1 MESAS
6 PFDLSG
12 RVALVTGGGRGL
24 GEASALALAAA
35 GADVALASRSI
46 GELEAVAEQ
55 VRALGRRS
63 SVHALD
69 IRDVAKIGA
78 AVAEVEA
85 EYERIDILVN
95 NAGTN
100 VQQHV
105 LDVTEADWD
114 QVMGTNLKGAF
125 FCAQAVGR
133 GMVERGHGKIVNM
146 ASTFAQLG
154 FPGRAVYAASKGG
167 VMQFTRV
174 MAIEWAS
181 KGVNVNAVGPT
192 ATHTRMNAPLFAQEE
207 YRRNVVSRIPAG
219 RMAEPRDVAGAV
231 VYLSSSA
238 ADMVNGHLL
247 LVDGAWSAI

>member
-1 MESAS
+1 MLATN

-12 RVALVTGGGRGL
+12 RIAFVTGAGRGL

-35 GADVALASRSI
+35 GADVALASRSVD
-46 GELEAVAEQ
+46 ELEAVAAQ
-55 VRALGRRS
+55 IRSLGRRS

-69 IRDVAKIGA
+69 IRDVGRIETT
-78 AVAEVEA
+78 VAEVE
-85 EYERIDILVN
+85 ETHGRIDILVN

-105 LDVTEADWD
+105 LEVTEDAWD
-114 QVMGTNLKGAF
+114 LVMGTNLKGAF

-133 GMVERGHGKIVNM
+133 GMVDRGSGKIINM

-167 VMQFTRV
+167 VVQFTRV

-181 KGVNVNAVGPT
+181 SGVNVNAVGPT
-192 ATHTRMNAPLFAQEE
+192 ATHTRMNASLFAQEE
-207 YRRNVVSRIPAG
+207 YHREVLSRIPAG

-231 VYLSSSA
+231 LYLASSA

-247 LVDGAWSAI
+247 LVDGGWSAI